1 MNKDIKGLIVYLLL
15 MSIIWTFPFLT
26 LLSFLAAYSV
36 SDDGNEPLANLFLIL
51 AGVVLILYFILPVL
65 LTYFAIKKHWSKY
78 LDRFFL
84 HKWWP
89 TILLLFF
96 IFLHSTEHIFHYISS
111 SDKFLTSC
119 ICLIAIILE
128 VFIAPTYYFTYLN
141 LLIFRKKLRK
151 FTEQKTPE
159 K

>member
-15 MSIIWTFPFLT
+15 MSIIWTFPFLVLYFSFGVLYYDNST
-26 LLSFLAAYSV
+26 LLV
-36 SDDGNEPLANLFLIL
+36 IL
-51 AGVVLILYFILPVL
+51 YLLQTIAFFILYFILPIL

-96 IFLHSTEHIFHYISS
+96 IFLHSTEHIFNFRFGSENIVWGPV
-111 SDKFLTSC
+111 
-119 ICLIAIILE
+119 CLIVFITEI
-128 VFIAPTYYFTYLN
+128 FIAPTYYFTYLN

-151 FTEQKTPE
+151 FAEQKPIE

>member
-1 MNKDIKGLIVYLLL
+1 MNKNIKGLIVYLLL

-119 ICLIAIILE
+119 ICLIAIISE

-141 LLIFRKKLRK
+141 LLIFRKKLLK
-151 FTEQKTPE
+151 FAEQNT
-159 K
+159 

>member
-84 HKWWP
+84 H
-89 TILLLFF
+89 
-96 IFLHSTEHIFHYISS
+96 
-111 SDKFLTSC
+111 
-119 ICLIAIILE
+119 ICLIAIISE

-151 FTEQKTPE
+151 FAEQNT
-159 K
+159 

>member
-119 ICLIAIILE
+119 ICLIAIISE

-151 FTEQKTPE
+151 FTEQKPIE

>member
-51 AGVVLILYFILPVL
+51 AGVVLILYFILPVI
-65 LTYFAIKKHWSKY
+65 LTYFAIKKHWSRY
-78 LDRFFL
+78 LDKFFL

-89 TILLLFF
+89 TILLAFF

-119 ICLIAIILE
+119 ICLIAIISE

>member
-15 MSIIWTFPFLT
+15 MSIIWTFPFLVLYFSFGVLYYDNST
-26 LLSFLAAYSV
+26 LLV
-36 SDDGNEPLANLFLIL
+36 IL
-51 AGVVLILYFILPVL
+51 YLLQTIAFFILYFILPVIL
-65 LTYFAIKKHWSKY
+65 IYFAIKKHWSKY

-96 IFLHSTEHIFHYISS
+96 IFLHSTEHFFHYTSG
-111 SDKFLTSC
+111 SDKFLWSC
-119 ICLIAIILE
+119 ICLIAIISE

-141 LLIFRKKLRK
+141 LLIFRKKLLK
-151 FTEQKTPE
+151 FAEQNN
-159 K
+159 

>member
-51 AGVVLILYFILPVL
+51 AGVVLILYFILPVI

-78 LDRFFL
+78 LDKFFL

-119 ICLIAIILE
+119 ICLIAIISE

-141 LLIFRKKLRK
+141 LLIFRKKLLK

>member
-51 AGVVLILYFILPVL
+51 AGVVLILYFILPVI

-84 HKWWP
+84 HKCWP

-119 ICLIAIILE
+119 ICLIAIISE

-151 FTEQKTPE
+151 FAEQNT
-159 K
+159 

>member
-15 MSIIWTFPFLT
+15 MSIIWTFPFLVLYFSFGALYYDNST
-26 LLSFLAAYSV
+26 LLV
-36 SDDGNEPLANLFLIL
+36 IL
-51 AGVVLILYFILPVL
+51 YLLQTIAFFILYFILPVI

-96 IFLHSTEHIFHYISS
+96 IFLHSTEHIFNFRFGSENIVWGPV
-111 SDKFLTSC
+111 
-119 ICLIAIILE
+119 CLIVFITEI
-128 VFIAPTYYFTYLN
+128 FIAPTYYFTYLN
-141 LLIFRKKLRK
+141 LLIFRKKLLK
-151 FTEQKTPE
+151 FAEQKPIE

>member
-1 MNKDIKGLIVYLLL
+1 MNKDTKGLIVYLLL
-15 MSIIWTFPFLT
+15 MSIIWTFPFLVLYFSFGALYYDNST
-26 LLSFLAAYSV
+26 LLV
-36 SDDGNEPLANLFLIL
+36 IL
-51 AGVVLILYFILPVL
+51 YLLQTIAFFILYFILPVI

-119 ICLIAIILE
+119 ICLIAIISE

-141 LLIFRKKLRK
+141 LLIFRKKLLK
-151 FTEQKTPE
+151 FAEQNT
-159 K
+159 

>member
-51 AGVVLILYFILPVL
+51 AGVVLILYFILPIL
-65 LTYFAIKKHWSKY
+65 LTYFAIKKHWSRY

-119 ICLIAIILE
+119 ICLIAIFSE

-141 LLIFRKKLRK
+141 LLIFRKKLLK
-151 FTEQKTPE
+151 FAEQNT
-159 K
+159 

>member
-51 AGVVLILYFILPVL
+51 AGVVLILYFILPVI

-78 LDRFFL
+78 LDKFFL

-119 ICLIAIILE
+119 ICLIAIISE

>member
-1 MNKDIKGLIVYLLL
+1 MNKNIKGLIVYLLL

-36 SDDGNEPLANLFLIL
+36 SDDDNEPLANLFLIL
-51 AGVVLILYFILPVL
+51 AGVVLILYFILPIL

-78 LDRFFL
+78 LDKFFL

-119 ICLIAIILE
+119 ICLIAIISE

-141 LLIFRKKLRK
+141 LLIFRKKLLK
-151 FTEQKTPE
+151 FAEQNT
-159 K
+159 

>member
-51 AGVVLILYFILPVL
+51 AGVVLILYFILPIL
-65 LTYFAIKKHWSKY
+65 LTYFAIKKHWSRY

-119 ICLIAIILE
+119 ICLIAIISE

-141 LLIFRKKLRK
+141 LLIFRKKLLK
-151 FTEQKTPE
+151 FAEQKPIE

>member
-1 MNKDIKGLIVYLLL
+1 MNKNIKGLIVYLLL

-51 AGVVLILYFILPVL
+51 AGVVLILYFILPIL

-119 ICLIAIILE
+119 ICLIAILSE

-141 LLIFRKKLRK
+141 LLIFRKKLLK
-151 FTEQKTPE
+151 FAEQNT
-159 K
+159 

>member
-119 ICLIAIILE
+119 ICLIAIISE

>member
-15 MSIIWTFPFLT
+15 MSIIWTFPFLVLYFSFGALYYDNST
-26 LLSFLAAYSV
+26 LLV
-36 SDDGNEPLANLFLIL
+36 IL
-51 AGVVLILYFILPVL
+51 YLLQTIAFFILYFILPVI

-119 ICLIAIILE
+119 ICLIAIISE

-141 LLIFRKKLRK
+141 LLIFRKKLLK
-151 FTEQKTPE
+151 FAEQKPIE

>member
-1 MNKDIKGLIVYLLL
+1 MNKNIKGLIVYLLL

-51 AGVVLILYFILPVL
+51 AGVVLILYFILPIL

-119 ICLIAIILE
+119 ICLIAIISE

-141 LLIFRKKLRK
+141 LLIFRKKLLK
-151 FTEQKTPE
+151 FAEQKPIE

>member
-51 AGVVLILYFILPVL
+51 AGVVLILYFILPIL

-119 ICLIAIILE
+119 ICLIAILSE

-141 LLIFRKKLRK
+141 LLIFRKKLLK
-151 FTEQKTPE
+151 FAEQKPIE

>member
-15 MSIIWTFPFLT
+15 MSIIWTFPFLVLYFFFGALYYDNST
-26 LLSFLAAYSV
+26 LLV
-36 SDDGNEPLANLFLIL
+36 IL
-51 AGVVLILYFILPVL
+51 YLLQTIAFFILYFILPVI

-96 IFLHSTEHIFHYISS
+96 IFLHSTEHIFNFRFGSENIVWGPV
-111 SDKFLTSC
+111 
-119 ICLIAIILE
+119 CLIVFITEI
-128 VFIAPTYYFTYLN
+128 FIAPTYYFTYLN

>member
-1 MNKDIKGLIVYLLL
+1 MNKDTKGLIVYLLL
-15 MSIIWTFPFLT
+15 MSIIWTFPFLVLYFSFGALYYDNST
-26 LLSFLAAYSV
+26 LLV
-36 SDDGNEPLANLFLIL
+36 IL
-51 AGVVLILYFILPVL
+51 YLLQTIAFFILYFILPVI

-96 IFLHSTEHIFHYISS
+96 IFLHSTEHIFNFRFGSENIVWGPV
-111 SDKFLTSC
+111 
-119 ICLIAIILE
+119 CLIVFITEI
-128 VFIAPTYYFTYLN
+128 FIAPTYYFTYLN

>member
-1 MNKDIKGLIVYLLL
+1 MNKNIKGLIVYLLL

-51 AGVVLILYFILPVL
+51 AGVVLILYFILPIL

-119 ICLIAIILE
+119 ICLIAIISE

-151 FTEQKTPE
+151 FAEQKTPE

>member
-1 MNKDIKGLIVYLLL
+1 MLNIILSKDINELERGIY
-15 MSIIWTFPFLT
+15 IFI
-26 LLSFLAAYSV
+26 LLSLLSSNINYLIIS
-36 SDDGNEPLANLFLIL
+36 ANKIID
-51 AGVVLILYFILPVL
+51 A
-65 LTYFAIKKHWSKY
+65 
-78 LDRFFL
+78 D
-84 HKWWP
+84 
-89 TILLLFF
+89 
-96 IFLHSTEHIFHYISS
+96 IFHYISS

-119 ICLIAIILE
+119 ICLIAIISE

>member
-51 AGVVLILYFILPVL
+51 AGVVLILYFILPIL

-96 IFLHSTEHIFHYISS
+96 IFLHSTEHIFHYTSG

-119 ICLIAIILE
+119 ICLIAIISE

>member
-111 SDKFLTSC
+111 SDKFLWSC
-119 ICLIAIILE
+119 ICLIAIISE

-141 LLIFRKKLRK
+141 LLIFRKKLLK

>member
-1 MNKDIKGLIVYLLL
+1 MNKNIKGLIVYLLL

-119 ICLIAIILE
+119 ICLIAILSE

-141 LLIFRKKLRK
+141 LLIFRKKLLK
-151 FTEQKTPE
+151 FAEQNT
-159 K
+159 

>member
-15 MSIIWTFPFLT
+15 MSIIWTFPFLVLYFFFGILYYENNT
-26 LLSFLAAYSV
+26 L
-36 SDDGNEPLANLFLIL
+36 LANLNLLLTIAFF
-51 AGVVLILYFILPVL
+51 ILYFILPVI
-65 LTYFAIKKHWSKY
+65 LTYFAIKKHWSRY
-78 LDRFFL
+78 LDKFFL

-119 ICLIAIILE
+119 ICLIAIISE

>member
-1 MNKDIKGLIVYLLL
+1 MNKNIKGLIVYLLL

-51 AGVVLILYFILPVL
+51 AGVVLILYFILPIL

-78 LDRFFL
+78 LDKFFL

-119 ICLIAIILE
+119 ICLIAIISE

-141 LLIFRKKLRK
+141 LLIFRKKLLK
-151 FTEQKTPE
+151 FAEQNT
-159 K
+159 

>member
-15 MSIIWTFPFLT
+15 MSIIWTFPFLVLYFSFGALYYDNST
-26 LLSFLAAYSV
+26 LLV
-36 SDDGNEPLANLFLIL
+36 IL
-51 AGVVLILYFILPVL
+51 YLLQTIAFFILYFILPVI

-119 ICLIAIILE
+119 ICLIAIISE

-141 LLIFRKKLRK
+141 LLIFRKKLLK
-151 FTEQKTPE
+151 FAEQNT
-159 K
+159 